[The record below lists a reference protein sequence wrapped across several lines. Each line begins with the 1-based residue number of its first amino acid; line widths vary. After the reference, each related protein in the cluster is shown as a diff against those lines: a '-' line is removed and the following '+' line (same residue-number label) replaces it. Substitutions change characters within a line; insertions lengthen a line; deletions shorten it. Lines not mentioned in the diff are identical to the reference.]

1 MRASIANKN
10 KLRKRFEFHGYYTHS
25 VRYYY
30 TNTAGEFRFL
40 SRLRSHKSRRAQ
52 HYLSPPSPCLA
63 GTVLR
68 VIYYYS
74 GERKLLLLSHNV
86 LCAENANGIIIV
98 RYDRD
103 TSYGTYE
110 HYPII

>member
-40 SRLRSHKSRRAQ
+40 SRLHSHKSRRTQ

-74 GERKLLLLSHNV
+74 GEKLLLLSHSV
-86 LCAENANGIIIV
+86 LCAENADGIIIV

-103 TSYGTYE
+103 SSYSTYE
-110 HYPII
+110 YYPII